1 MPLLAPVYLA
11 ESFSLICGAMTRLI
25 LHEPRP
31 SVISSKLSESASV
44 SLSRHPPGY
53 HGSLSGPVKNALD
66 WTEGLVNDD
75 APYLSGR
82 VFGSIMTA
90 CGFKDIEE
98 NIDEKVLVGAE
109 CVDA

>member
-1 MPLLAPVYLA
+1 
-11 ESFSLICGAMTRLI
+11 
-25 LHEPRP
+25 
-31 SVISSKLSESASV
+31 
-44 SLSRHPPGY
+44 
-53 HGSLSGPVKNALD
+53 VKNALD